1 MEYRNLGLTDLK
13 TAPVVFGGNVLGWTL
28 NETQSFDILDRFV
41 DAGFNAID
49 TADSYSH
56 WAPGNVGGESETILG
71 KWFKSRKN
79 RDKIM
84 LISKVGSDPI
94 AKKRNVHKDY
104 IIRAA
109 EESLRRLQTDHIDL
123 YMTHWDNKNTPVQ
136 ETLDAYRELIDA
148 GKVRY
153 IGASNVSPERI
164 EASLQATH
172 NSKYPCYRVL
182 QPEYNLYDRKK
193 FESVYYDLATTHAL
207 GVITYYSLASGFLSG
222 KYRTEDDLKK
232 SQRGASIKKYLN
244 TRGMR
249 ILDALDR
256 VAAAYGVEPAAVA
269 LAWVMQRPAITAP
282 IASATKPE
290 HIQAFTQAATLKMSE
305 EHIRD
310 LNNASA
316 YETEEENR

>member
-1 MEYRNLGLTDLK
+1 MEYRNLGRTRLK

-28 NETQSFDILDRFV
+28 NDAQSLDILDRFI

-56 WAPGNVGGESETILG
+56 WVPGNSGGESETILG

-79 RDKIM
+79 RDKIT
-84 LISKVGSDPI
+84 LITKVGSDPTT
-94 AKKRNVHKDY
+94 KERNVHKDY

-109 EESLRRLQTDHIDL
+109 EDSLRRLQTDRIDL
-123 YMTHWDNKNTPVQ
+123 YMTHWDNEQTPVE
-136 ETLDAYRELIDA
+136 ETLEAYRELIDA

-164 EASLQATH
+164 KTSLEATR
-172 NSKYPCYRVL
+172 NGKYPCYEVL
-182 QPEYNLYDRKK
+182 QPEYNLYDREK
-193 FESVYYDLATTHAL
+193 FELKYYDLATAHDL

-222 KYRTEDDLKK
+222 KYRTEDDLEK
-232 SQRGASIKKYLN
+232 SQRGTSIKKYLN
-244 TRGMR
+244 ARGMR

-256 VAAAYGVEPAAVA
+256 VATAYGTEPAAAA
-269 LAWVMQRPAITAP
+269 LAWVMQRPGITAP
-282 IASATKPE
+282 IASATKPG
-290 HIQAFTQAATLKMSE
+290 HIHAFRQAATLKMSE

-310 LNNASA
+310 LNKASS
-316 YETEEENR
+316 YEKE